1 MSKEKPIKKDAMSK
15 RREELI
21 RKGLLN
27 ESGTLTKKGV
37 AYQEKLLIKYE
48 QVFRLIVLISNQ
60 IIRQSQLVQILDDTN
75 YAKLLIKYE
84 NLTDIDK

>member
-1 MSKEKPIKKDAMSK
+1 MSEKNTIKKDGMTK
-15 RREELI
+15 RKEELI
-21 RKGLLN
+21 KKGFLN
-27 ESGTLTKKGV
+27 EDGNLTKKGV

-75 YAKLLIKYE
+75 YAKSSNTISRMLH
-84 NLTDIDK
+84 